1 MRKNIIMS
9 TKTINK
15 GNIKKIANWIISVIS
30 IIIACFALV
39 LIISTIT
46 SSKKGYTSI
55 FNYAYFTVES
65 ESMNKGEEGFA
76 KGDIIYVKLLNDEEK
91 AQLKKGDVITFW
103 DIIDGQKKL
112 NTHRIEQ
119 VMTQDNGAIKFLTK
133 GDANEYSDIRLRD
146 FDDVQGI
153 YKGKAE
159 GFGSAIMWM
168 QSKTGFLVCVIIPS
182 ILIVLYCLYLV
193 IYNVIQ
199 YNKQKIV
206 LAKEEIKEEMDGELR
221 QKLKEEL
228 LKEIEQQ
235 KAKEQ
240 EPSKE

>member
-1 MRKNIIMS
+1 MS
-9 TKTINK
+9 TKTMNK
-15 GNIKKIANWIISVIS
+15 GNIKKIANWIISIIS

-65 ESMNKGEEGFA
+65 ESMNMGEEGFA

-146 FDDVQGI
+146 FDDIQGI

-228 LKEIEQQ
+228 LKEIENE